1 MMKRLSE
8 RVIKGRKER
17 RLKAEKVSE
26 EERY

>member
-17 RLKAEKVSE
+17 RFKTEKVSE
-26 EERY
+26 KVRY